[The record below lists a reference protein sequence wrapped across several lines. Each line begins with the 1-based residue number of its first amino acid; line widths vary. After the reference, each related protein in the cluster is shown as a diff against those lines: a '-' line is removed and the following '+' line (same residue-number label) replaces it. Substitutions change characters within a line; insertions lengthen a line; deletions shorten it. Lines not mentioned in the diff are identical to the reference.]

1 MEKSNSDD
9 DSVEK
14 SPQPVINISSN
25 TDLSDDSNDS
35 LTISAG
41 KPTRF
46 VILQYVV
53 ERDVP
58 FFTNVHGNT
67 KTANTPYVRTSKR
80 VLADNGV
87 GKRAK
92 ETFDVIF
99 EDAGGMMHVSSP
111 LELPR
116 NTKQIN
122 NVKQTQKGAV
132 AGKEKDSMFQLIKAC
147 KDQQSLA
154 DPYIRLVQCAAEFC
168 CICSSDLQLMEMDMF
183 LTNPSECTIM
193 GIDPTFNLGEFV
205 VTPIVYKNLK
215 LIHRRTGECPTFLGP
230 VLIHQTKTEGAFD
243 FFASSI
249 VSLRNTLADKLF
261 IGTDD
266 ECSIFNSFSRHGR
279 YMPISKNMQC
289 QRHVR
294 LNLERKLHVLGIN
307 NPYTNQFIK
316 DIFDKNVGLADCLTD
331 TDFEKKNVGIEAN
344 LELERM

>member
-14 SPQPVINISSN
+14 NPQPVINISSN
-25 TDLSDDSNDS
+25 TDLNDDSNDS
-35 LTISAG
+35 LTIREKEDVKTVEQLTKQLTVQDYVSSV
-41 KPTRF
+41 PVDCIETSTF
-46 VILQYVV
+46 VIDTLALKD
-53 ERDVP
+53 RDDLRIHMAGAIKKNRVQRDFVSVQMSDVCGRKRCS

-132 AGKEKDSMFQLIKAC
+132 AGKEKDSIFQLIKAC

-154 DPYIRLVQCAAEFC
+154 DP
-168 CICSSDLQLMEMDMF
+168 
-183 LTNPSECTIM
+183 
-193 GIDPTFNLGEFV
+193 
-205 VTPIVYKNLK
+205 
-215 LIHRRTGECPTFLGP
+215 
-230 VLIHQTKTEGAFD
+230 
-243 FFASSI
+243 
-249 VSLRNTLADKLF
+249 
-261 IGTDD
+261 
-266 ECSIFNSFSRHGR
+266 
-279 YMPISKNMQC
+279 
-289 QRHVR
+289 
-294 LNLERKLHVLGIN
+294 
-307 NPYTNQFIK
+307 
-316 DIFDKNVGLADCLTD
+316 
-331 TDFEKKNVGIEAN
+331 
-344 LELERM
+344 